1 MLIAVID
8 SNLIWI
14 RHTRLLSVEL
24 KYLIVDKNIEEN
36 AE

>member
-1 MLIAVID
+1 MLISLKD

-24 KYLIVDKNIEEN
+24 KDLIVDKNIEEN